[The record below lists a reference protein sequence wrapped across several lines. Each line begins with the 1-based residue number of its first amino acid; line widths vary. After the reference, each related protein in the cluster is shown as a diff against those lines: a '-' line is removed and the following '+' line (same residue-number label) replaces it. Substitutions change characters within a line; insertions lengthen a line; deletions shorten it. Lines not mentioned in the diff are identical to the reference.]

1 LNTHNRRAFER
12 ERNEHKIHSP
22 KQSVENTTNH
32 WNCTMIEQSNM
43 TKMAGIDIE
52 SKGMYY
58 RLIHRL
64 SFFLQTLHHHTRN
77 KHCISCDAK
86 QNTMPSHLPFDTKQQ
101 HKTWQQQTSHSM
113 KYRDKI
119 KSESTDIE
127 SKNGFQ
133 TNKKMDDKVV
143 IALVLGLIIGNRLI
157 HHYHWSLGH

>member
-1 LNTHNRRAFER
+1 
-12 ERNEHKIHSP
+12 
-22 KQSVENTTNH
+22 
-32 WNCTMIEQSNM
+32 M

-113 KYRDKI
+113 KHRDKI
-119 KSESTDIE
+119 K
-127 SKNGFQ
+127 NGLQ

-143 IALVLGLIIGNRLI
+143 IALGLIIGNRLI
-157 HHYHWSLGH
+157 HHYHWSLGSLITDY